1 MEKVLVTGAT
11 GYIGLHCIHQLLNQG
26 YAVNGSVRSPE
37 RKDEI
42 FEALKDHNTPTE
54 NLSIFTF
61 DLNDDE
67 GWDQGMDGC
76 DYLLHVA
83 SPIAL
88 ENHNEDFFV
97 KPAVAGVKRAMKFAK
112 KHNVKKVVLTS
123 SVAAIFETIESKSYY
138 DESDWSD
145 PDSPA
150 ISHYAKSKTLAEKTA
165 WEFVENEKHP
175 FELTV
180 INPALV
186 IGPSLSGDLGESNK
200 AIVMVATGKMPV
212 AVPLQFGYVDV
223 RDVAT
228 AHILAMQNPASS
240 HYAKSKT
247 LAEKTAWEFVENENH
262 PFELTVINPAL
273 VIGPSLSGDLGE
285 SNKAIVM
292 VATGK
297 MPVAVPLQF
306 GYVDVRDVATAH
318 ILAMQNPASNGER
331 FALAEKDLWYKDVA
345 KVLKSNGFDKA
356 PTFAVPVW
364 LAKILANF
372 SKELK
377 ITLPYLGRL
386 RSVKNTSKAKDIL
399 GWNPRPAEESIVEI
413 AQQIKDM
420 GLIK

>member
-42 FEALKDHNTPTE
+42 FEALKNHNTSTE
-54 NLSIFTF
+54 HLNLFTF

-67 GWDQGMDGC
+67 GWDQGMEGC

-88 ENHNEDFFV
+88 ENHDEDFFV

-123 SVAAIFETIESKSYY
+123 SVAAIFETMETKSYY
-138 DESDWSD
+138 DETDWSD
-145 PDSPA
+145 PDNPA
-150 ISHYAKSKTLAEKTA
+150 ISHYSKSKTLAEKAA
-165 WEFVENEKHP
+165 WDYVEKENHP
-175 FELTV
+175 FELAV

-223 RDVAT
+223 RDVA
-228 AHILAMQNPASS
+228 A
-240 HYAKSKT
+240 
-247 LAEKTAWEFVENENH
+247 
-262 PFELTVINPAL
+262 
-273 VIGPSLSGDLGE
+273 
-285 SNKAIVM
+285 
-292 VATGK
+292 
-297 MPVAVPLQF
+297 
-306 GYVDVRDVATAH
+306 AH

-345 KVLKSNGFDKA
+345 KVLKDNGFDKA

-377 ITLPYLGRL
+377 LTLPYLGRL

-399 GWNPRPAEESIVEI
+399 GWKPRPAEESIVEI
-413 AQQIKDM
+413 AQQIEDM

>member
-11 GYIGLHCIHQLLNQG
+11 GYIGLHCIHQLLKQG

-37 RKDEI
+37 RRDEI
-42 FEALKDHNTPTE
+42 FQALQNHNTSTE
-54 NLSIFTF
+54 HLNIFTF

-67 GWDQGMDGC
+67 GWDEGMEGC

-88 ENHNEDFFV
+88 ENHDEDFFV
-97 KPAVAGVKRAMKFAK
+97 KPAVAGVNRAMKFAK

-123 SVAAIFETIESKSYY
+123 SVAAIYETMESKSYY
-138 DESDWSD
+138 DENDWSD
-145 PDSPA
+145 PENPA
-150 ISHYAKSKTLAEKTA
+150 ISHYSKSKTLAERAA
-165 WEFVENEKHP
+165 WEFVENENHP
-175 FELTV
+175 FELAV

-200 AIVMVATGKMPV
+200 AIEMVATGKMPV

-223 RDVAT
+223 RDVA
-228 AHILAMQNPASS
+228 A
-240 HYAKSKT
+240 
-247 LAEKTAWEFVENENH
+247 
-262 PFELTVINPAL
+262 
-273 VIGPSLSGDLGE
+273 
-285 SNKAIVM
+285 
-292 VATGK
+292 
-297 MPVAVPLQF
+297 
-306 GYVDVRDVATAH
+306 AH

-331 FALAEKDLWYKDVA
+331 FALAEKDLWYGDVA
-345 KVLKSNGFDKA
+345 KVLRDNGFDKA
-356 PTFAVPVW
+356 PTLAVPVW
-364 LAKILANF
+364 LAKILAIF

-377 ITLPYLGRL
+377 LAVPYLGRL

-413 AQQIKDM
+413 AQQIQDM

>member
-37 RKDEI
+37 RKNEV
-42 FEALKDHNTPTE
+42 FEALKNHNTPTE
-54 NLSIFTF
+54 NLNIIVF

-67 GWDQGMDGC
+67 GWDQGMEGC

-97 KPAVAGVKRAMKFAK
+97 KPAVAGVKRAMKYAK
-112 KHNVKKVVLTS
+112 KHSVKKVVLTS
-123 SVAAIFETIESKSYY
+123 SVAAIFETKEPKSYY

-145 PDSPA
+145 PESPT
-150 ISHYAKSKTLAEKTA
+150 ISHYSKSKTLAERAA
-165 WEFVENEKHP
+165 WDFVENENHP
-175 FELTV
+175 FELAV

-223 RDVAT
+223 RDVA
-228 AHILAMQNPASS
+228 A
-240 HYAKSKT
+240 
-247 LAEKTAWEFVENENH
+247 
-262 PFELTVINPAL
+262 
-273 VIGPSLSGDLGE
+273 
-285 SNKAIVM
+285 
-292 VATGK
+292 
-297 MPVAVPLQF
+297 
-306 GYVDVRDVATAH
+306 AH

-386 RSVKNTSKAKDIL
+386 RSVKNATKAKDIL

-413 AQQIKDM
+413 AQQIQDM

>member
-1 MEKVLVTGAT
+1 MDKVLVTGAT

-37 RKDEI
+37 RKEEI
-42 FEALKDHNTPTE
+42 FEALQKHNTPTE
-54 NLSIFTF
+54 NLYLYTF
-61 DLNDDE
+61 NLTEDDGWDE
-67 GWDQGMDGC
+67 GMEGC

-97 KPAVAGVKRAMKFAK
+97 KPAVAGVKRAFEFAK

-123 SVAAIFETIESKSYY
+123 SVAAIFDTLEEKTYY
-138 DESDWSD
+138 DETDWSD
-145 PDSPA
+145 PENPS
-150 ISHYAKSKTLAEKTA
+150 ISHYSKSKTLSERAA
-165 WEFVENEKHP
+165 WDFVKNEGNP
-175 FELTV
+175 FELAV

-200 AIVMVATGKMPV
+200 AIAMVVTGKMPV

-223 RDVAT
+223 RDVAN
-228 AHILAMQNPASS
+228 AHVLAMQN
-240 HYAKSKT
+240 
-247 LAEKTAWEFVENENH
+247 
-262 PFELTVINPAL
+262 
-273 VIGPSLSGDLGE
+273 
-285 SNKAIVM
+285 SN
-292 VATGK
+292 
-297 MPVAVPLQF
+297 
-306 GYVDVRDVATAH
+306 
-318 ILAMQNPASNGER
+318 SNGER

-345 KVLKSNGFDKA
+345 KVLRDNGFDKA
-356 PTFAVPVW
+356 PTFNVPVW

-377 ITLPYLGRL
+377 ITLPYLGRV

-399 GWNPRPAEESIVEI
+399 GWNPRPAEQSIIDI
-413 AQQIKDM
+413 AEQIKEM

>member
-11 GYIGLHCIHQLLNQG
+11 GYIGLHCVQQLLNQG

-37 RKDEI
+37 RKEEV
-42 FEALKDHNTPTE
+42 FEALQKHNTPTE
-54 NLSIFTF
+54 NLNLFT
-61 DLNDDE
+61 LNLTEDDGWDE
-67 GWDQGMDGC
+67 GMEGC

-97 KPAVAGVKRAMKFAK
+97 KPAVAGVKRAFKYAK

-123 SVAAIFETIESKSYY
+123 SVAAIFDTLEEKTDY
-138 DESDWSD
+138 DETDWSD
-145 PDSPA
+145 PENPS
-150 ISHYAKSKTLAEKTA
+150 ISHYAKSKTLAEKAA
-165 WEFVENEKHP
+165 WDFVDNEDNP
-175 FELTV
+175 FELAV

-200 AIVMVATGKMPV
+200 AIAMVTTGKMPV

-228 AHILAMQNPASS
+228 AHVLAMQN
-240 HYAKSKT
+240 
-247 LAEKTAWEFVENENH
+247 
-262 PFELTVINPAL
+262 
-273 VIGPSLSGDLGE
+273 
-285 SNKAIVM
+285 SN
-292 VATGK
+292 
-297 MPVAVPLQF
+297 
-306 GYVDVRDVATAH
+306 
-318 ILAMQNPASNGER
+318 SNGER

-345 KVLKSNGFDKA
+345 KVLRDNGFDKA
-356 PTFAVPVW
+356 PTFNVPVW

-377 ITLPYLGRL
+377 ITLPYLGRV

-399 GWNPRPAEESIVEI
+399 GWNPRPAEQSIIDI
-413 AQQIKDM
+413 AEQIKEM

>member
-37 RKDEI
+37 RKNEI
-42 FEALKDHNTPTE
+42 FEALKNHNTSTE
-54 NLSIFTF
+54 NLNIYTF

-67 GWDQGMDGC
+67 GWDQGMEGC

-88 ENHNEDFFV
+88 ENHDEDFFV

-123 SVAAIFETIESKSYY
+123 SVAAIYETMESKSYY
-138 DESDWSD
+138 DETDWSD
-145 PDSPA
+145 PENPA
-150 ISHYAKSKTLAEKTA
+150 ISHYSKSKTLAERAA
-165 WEFVENEKHP
+165 WEFIENENDP
-175 FELTV
+175 FELAV

-200 AIVMVATGKMPV
+200 AIMMVATGKMPV

-223 RDVAT
+223 RDVA
-228 AHILAMQNPASS
+228 A
-240 HYAKSKT
+240 
-247 LAEKTAWEFVENENH
+247 
-262 PFELTVINPAL
+262 
-273 VIGPSLSGDLGE
+273 
-285 SNKAIVM
+285 
-292 VATGK
+292 
-297 MPVAVPLQF
+297 
-306 GYVDVRDVATAH
+306 AH

-345 KVLKSNGFDKA
+345 QVLRSNGFDKA

-364 LAKILANF
+364 LAKILAIF

-377 ITLPYLGRL
+377 LTIPYLGRL

-399 GWNPRPAEESIVEI
+399 GWNPRPAEESIIEI
-413 AQQIKDM
+413 AQQIQDM

>member
-42 FEALKDHNTPTE
+42 FEALKNHNTSTE
-54 NLSIFTF
+54 NLNLFTF

-67 GWDQGMDGC
+67 GWDQGMEGC

-88 ENHNEDFFV
+88 ENHDEDFFV

-123 SVAAIFETIESKSYY
+123 SVAAIYETMETKSYY
-138 DESDWSD
+138 DETDWSD
-145 PDSPA
+145 PDNPA
-150 ISHYAKSKTLAEKTA
+150 ISHYSKSKTLAEKAA
-165 WEFVENEKHP
+165 WDYVETENYP
-175 FELTV
+175 FELAV

-223 RDVAT
+223 RDVA
-228 AHILAMQNPASS
+228 A
-240 HYAKSKT
+240 
-247 LAEKTAWEFVENENH
+247 
-262 PFELTVINPAL
+262 
-273 VIGPSLSGDLGE
+273 
-285 SNKAIVM
+285 
-292 VATGK
+292 
-297 MPVAVPLQF
+297 
-306 GYVDVRDVATAH
+306 AH

-377 ITLPYLGRL
+377 LTLPYLGRL

-399 GWNPRPAEESIVEI
+399 GWKPRPAEESIVEI
-413 AQQIKDM
+413 AQQIQDM

>member
-37 RKDEI
+37 RKEEI
-42 FEALKDHNTPTE
+42 FEALQKHNTPTE
-54 NLSIFTF
+54 NLNLYTF
-61 DLNDDE
+61 NLTEDDGWDE
-67 GWDQGMDGC
+67 GMEGC

-97 KPAVAGVKRAMKFAK
+97 KPAVAGVKRAFEFAK

-123 SVAAIFETIESKSYY
+123 SVAAIFDTLEEKTYY
-138 DESDWSD
+138 DETDWSD
-145 PDSPA
+145 PENPS
-150 ISHYAKSKTLAEKTA
+150 ISHYSKSKTLAERAA
-165 WEFVENEKHP
+165 WDFVKNEGNP
-175 FELTV
+175 FELAV

-200 AIVMVATGKMPV
+200 AIAMVVTGKMPV

-223 RDVAT
+223 RDVAN
-228 AHILAMQNPASS
+228 AHVLAMQN
-240 HYAKSKT
+240 
-247 LAEKTAWEFVENENH
+247 
-262 PFELTVINPAL
+262 
-273 VIGPSLSGDLGE
+273 
-285 SNKAIVM
+285 SN
-292 VATGK
+292 
-297 MPVAVPLQF
+297 
-306 GYVDVRDVATAH
+306 
-318 ILAMQNPASNGER
+318 SNGER

-345 KVLKSNGFDKA
+345 KVLRENGFDKA
-356 PTFAVPVW
+356 PTFNVPVW

-377 ITLPYLGRL
+377 ITLPYLGRV

-399 GWNPRPAEESIVEI
+399 EWNPRPAEQSIIDI
-413 AQQIKDM
+413 AEQIKEM